1 MLMPET
7 AVHEDSGLIFTQYDI
22 RGTGKALYIHTKAKA
37 TMEQVF
43 TDYNLGL
50 CILALNHRH
59 DIATLFFRDKICH
72 INPAKLERMP
82 KIRLLFKTD
91 TLGRIN
97 LRNQIGRSQHHQHG
111 GGQCPYI
118 QKEQ

>member
-1 MLMPET
+1 MPMPET

-22 RGTGKALYIHTKAKA
+22 RGTGRRFTFYTKAKA

-50 CILALNHRH
+50 CILPLNHRH
-59 DIATLFFRDKICH
+59 DIATLSLEIKICH

-82 KIRLLFKTD
+82 KIRLLFKNGYSWPD
-91 TLGRIN
+91 
-97 LRNQIGRSQHHQHG
+97 QSS
-111 GGQCPYI
+111 
-118 QKEQ
+118 

>member
-1 MLMPET
+1 MPET

-50 CILALNHRH
+50 CILIKDCSSKQPGAKTYEVIYKNGSGLG
-59 DIATLFFRDKICH
+59 DIIFEPDENMLDMIC
-72 INPAKLERMP
+72 NRNAK
-82 KIRLLFKTD
+82 KVIR
-91 TLGRIN
+91 
-97 LRNQIGRSQHHQHG
+97 
-111 GGQCPYI
+111 
-118 QKEQ
+118 

>member
-1 MLMPET
+1 
-7 AVHEDSGLIFTQYDI
+7 
-22 RGTGKALYIHTKAKA
+22 
-37 TMEQVF
+37 MEQVF

-72 INPAKLERMP
+72 INPAKLEHMP